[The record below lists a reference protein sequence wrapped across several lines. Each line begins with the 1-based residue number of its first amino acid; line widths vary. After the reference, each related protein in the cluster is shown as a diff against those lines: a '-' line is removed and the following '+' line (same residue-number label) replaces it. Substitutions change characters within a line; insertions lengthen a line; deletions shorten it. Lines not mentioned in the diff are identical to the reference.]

1 MTSAAAPA
9 KVARPRIL
17 VVDDDYLVAAATSGS
32 LQDGGFEVLET
43 AASAEEA
50 IALARS
56 EHPLLIL
63 MDIRLAGGRDGID
76 AALES
81 FRSLGIRCIF
91 ATAHADPVT
100 RARRAG
106 GTLGVAAQALCHGGG
121 GGGGQGGRRPADGIR
136 LVSRF
141 RNSPDEILGGCG
153 TQVIDSSGLPAPEI
167 RKRISAAGH

>member
-76 AALES
+76 AALEI

-100 RARRAG
+100 RARAEPAAPLGWLPKPYAMEAAVAVARAA
-106 GTLGVAAQALCHGGG
+106 VAQLT
-121 GGGGQGGRRPADGIR
+121 
-136 LVSRF
+136 
-141 RNSPDEILGGCG
+141 E
-153 TQVIDSSGLPAPEI
+153 SG
-167 RKRISAAGH
+167 